1 MLSCCTPIFHVIVCT
16 TTTTTTTTSSSSNF
30 IFLNN
35 FSIQESIS
43 AAVLVRARYSSI
55 FNFCVVLGFSSWVA
69 FDSLIASVGVLSFV
83 FFVVVLNFCV
93 LCYGLEFFFVINFSS
108 RTFFLFRFM
117 QGFQASKFMGECK
130 VRQNTTLLH
139 YPYAAL
145 MMTHKGFLRCSFLNL
160 LFFLSTVTPRN
171 TGCQGTNKFH
181 PLLADFH
188 YCQYRKSKE
197 ITSRDQG
204 LAFLIGGFPLLLDLG
219 PVKRGIPFL
228 YASSSSWWNH

>member
-1 MLSCCTPIFHVIVCT
+1 
-16 TTTTTTTTSSSSNF
+16 
-30 IFLNN
+30 
-35 FSIQESIS
+35 
-43 AAVLVRARYSSI
+43 
-55 FNFCVVLGFSSWVA
+55 
-69 FDSLIASVGVLSFV
+69 
-83 FFVVVLNFCV
+83 
-93 LCYGLEFFFVINFSS
+93 
-108 RTFFLFRFM
+108 M

-204 LAFLIGGFPLLLDLG
+204 LAFLIGGFPLLLG
-219 PVKRGIPFL
+219 PVLRGLTVPTCVLTYRFNVNLSFYIFTNFMVICFDL
-228 YASSSSWWNH
+228 NIKSSPEMPKARYSAE